1 MGQIVYTTLIP
12 VPNQHNT
19 KEEKQKLAQ
28 GEIPESGQQKP
39 HRLSQKDTDPPWTK
53 KNGQSS
59 FGYKNHISIDVEY
72 GSIRRYQVT
81 DTSLSGW
88 FPSVRGTVG
97 WVKPGGRG
105 LGT

>member
-1 MGQIVYTTLIP
+1 MGQIVDTTLIP

-19 KEEKQKLAQ
+19 KEEKQKLAL
-28 GEIPESGQQKP
+28 GSIPENWQQKP
-39 HRLSQKDTDPPWTK
+39 HPLCHKDTDGPWTK

-81 DTSLSGW
+81 DTSLSG
-88 FPSVRGTVG
+88 
-97 WVKPGGRG
+97 
-105 LGT
+105 